1 MSKKRQGHFCRR
13 CKQYKANEKFS
24 GRGHAAHIC
33 KACSKRGKKPPP
45 IKDEPIVFIDDDS
58 IEVNYEDSSQD
69 YIGLHYD
76 GYYDDFI
83 YDFDYDFEDYEATP
97 PKPKKKRKPNKGK
110 LLRTEQKKKAKA
122 LLLKM
127 LADGDMSVKEI
138 SEAAAKA
145 GIPHEVLRRA
155 KGSLA
160 IRSVDGVWHLPNHK
174 KPIEN
179 DKTVAIMKIKEM
191 EKSDFHILEE
201 FIYWAIF
208 VPSNSELPKRSI
220 IYNPDVFIYIENF
233 GQENDCGVVA
243 EVDGKVIGVA
253 WTRIIP
259 AYGHVDNETPELAIS
274 VLPEYRNQGV
284 GLKLMEK
291 LFELL
296 TQCGYKQTSLA
307 VQKENP
313 AVSFYLRLGYDI
325 ISESSEE
332 YLMVKKLIMAEGNET
347 DENQ

>member
-1 MSKKRQGHFCRR
+1 MSKKRRKKRQGHYCRI
-13 CKQYKANEKFS
+13 CGQYKANEKFS
-24 GRGHAAHIC
+24 GRGHATHIC

-45 IKDEPIVFIDDDS
+45 VKDEPIIFVDDDS
-58 IEVNYEDSSQD
+58 VGVIYEDISQD
-69 YIGLHYD
+69 YVGLHYD

-83 YDFDYDFEDYEATP
+83 YDFEDIEAT
-97 PKPKKKRKPNKGK
+97 PKPKKKRKPNKEK
-110 LLRTEQKKKAKA
+110 LLRAEQKKKAKA

-160 IRSVDGVWHLPNHK
+160 IRSIDGIWHLPDHK

-179 DKTVAIMKIKEM
+179 NKTVVAMKIKEL
-191 EKSDFHILEE
+191 EKSDYHILEE

-208 VPSNSELPKRSI
+208 VPPNSEPPKRDI

-233 GQENDCGVVA
+233 GQDNDCSVVA
-243 EVDGKVIGVA
+243 EVDAKAIGVA

-259 AYGHVDNETPELAIS
+259 AYGHVDDETPELAIS

-296 TQCGYKQTSLA
+296 TQRGYKQTSLA

-313 AVSFYLRLGYDI
+313 AVNFYLRLGYDI

-332 YLMVKKLIMAEGNET
+332 YLMVKKLSMVEGKDA